1 MSRLLSTPDPEQLR
15 RATRNRYLF
24 DFEQQFFNT
33 INECVQQLNTSDKHS
48 VIKSNK
54 SSKNSNKEKPDPF
67 LYEFPKDL
75 IPKKSK
81 VKNSQSQK
89 QLPRPASNRL
99 YEMSL
104 IPEKE
109 RKKKRT
115 QKSKIQPSKIL
126 YMPKSSNKASLSST
140 QSPINTN
147 VKNDNINNSRVQKS
161 SNNSQKKKEQN
172 QDIKKEKQTKQSFSN
187 IFDSDSSEN
196 SETKR

>member
-89 QLPRPASNRL
+89 QLPRPASPRL
-99 YEMSL
+99 AL
-104 IPEKE
+104 W
-109 RKKKRT
+109 
-115 QKSKIQPSKIL
+115 
-126 YMPKSSNKASLSST
+126 
-140 QSPINTN
+140 
-147 VKNDNINNSRVQKS
+147 
-161 SNNSQKKKEQN
+161 
-172 QDIKKEKQTKQSFSN
+172 
-187 IFDSDSSEN
+187 
-196 SETKR
+196 